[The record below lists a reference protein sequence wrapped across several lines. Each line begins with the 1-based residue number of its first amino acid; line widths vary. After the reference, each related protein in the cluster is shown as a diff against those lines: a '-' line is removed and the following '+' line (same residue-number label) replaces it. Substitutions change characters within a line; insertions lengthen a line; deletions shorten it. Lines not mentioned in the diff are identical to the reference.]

1 MPVMPPVA
9 GAGASAEP
17 SASAKRRQ
25 RRIAAKAASHYP
37 PAARPTSP
45 VAAPSPEPAL
55 SDAEEQAEPEA
66 PEEPL
71 EPVPLPVELSLPP
84 APVPAPAP
92 AVEDE
97 AACLRRQLEALQLKT
112 AALEREKNEIERAH
126 ESERESHICS
136 ICLDRPRSHVLF
148 PCHHHCLC
156 GSLECLRMLGTPPL
170 CPICRS
176 AVAETR
182 QIY

>member
-1 MPVMPPVA
+1 MMPVMPPVA

-25 RRIAAKAASHYP
+25 RRSAAKAASHYP
-37 PAARPTSP
+37 PAARPTSH

-66 PEEPL
+66 LEPL
-71 EPVPLPVELSLPP
+71 EPAPLPVQMPPPP
-84 APVPAPAP
+84 APIPSPAPV
-92 AVEDE
+92 VEDD

-112 AALEREKNEIERAH
+112 AALELKTAAM
-126 ESERESHICS
+126 ESALESQFCS
-136 ICLDRPRSHVLF
+136 ICLDAPRSHVLL
-148 PCHHHCLC
+148 PCYHHCLC

-176 AVAETR
+176 AVAHAR

>member
-1 MPVMPPVA
+1 MPPVA

-25 RRIAAKAASHYP
+25 RRIATKAASHYP
-37 PAARPTSP
+37 SAARPTSP
-45 VAAPSPEPAL
+45 VAAPSPEPEL

-66 PEEPL
+66 PEPL
-71 EPVPLPVELSLPP
+71 EPAPLPIELSLPP

-92 AVEDE
+92 AVEDD
-97 AACLRRQLEALQLKT
+97 AARLRRQLEALQLKT
-112 AALEREKNEIERAH
+112 AAPEREKNALEREKKAM
-126 ESERESHICS
+126 ESERESQLCS
-136 ICLDRPRSHVLF
+136 VCLDAPRSHVLL
-148 PCHHHCLC
+148 PCYHHCLC

-176 AVAETR
+176 TVAETR